1 MLPLVAAS
9 PTIIVDF
16 RGELRAFTVAMESVL
31 AILSVKQAIG
41 LCLASKIAVDVE
53 TVITALVVAIVEH
66 LWRSLF
72 ILA

>member
-1 MLPLVAAS
+1 
-9 PTIIVDF
+9 
-16 RGELRAFTVAMESVL
+16 MESVL

-53 TVITALVVAIVEH
+53 TVITALFVAIVEH